1 MNDMAL
7 ARVTVTV
14 PAALLKEA
22 DRRANALDR
31 SRSWVVAEA
40 LRRLLA
46 GRDDA
51 GGAGGGGGGARVPAM
66 GREDAPAPHAAP
78 AADIARARLRHLEA
92 ELALPPAA
100 RLERAE
106 ELGRLARS
114 RQRRGR
120 RQQVIGFESWDDY
133 DLWKTA
139 QRIGG

>member
-1 MNDMAL
+1 MAL

-14 PAALLKEA
+14 PTALLKQA
-22 DRRANALDR
+22 DRRANDLDR

-40 LRRLLA
+40 LRRFLTGAEDPGALGAARLPAVVREEALA
-46 GRDDA
+46 
-51 GGAGGGGGGARVPAM
+51 PY
-66 GREDAPAPHAAP
+66 AAP

-92 ELALPPAA
+92 ELALTPGA

-106 ELGRLARS
+106 ELGRLARA

>member
-1 MNDMAL
+1 MAL

-14 PAALLKEA
+14 PARLLKEA
-22 DRRANALDR
+22 DRRASALQR

-40 LRRLLA
+40 LRGFLA
-46 GRDDA
+46 GAVRDDA
-51 GGAGGGGGGARVPAM
+51 GRGARAPALV
-66 GREDAPAPHAAP
+66 REDAPAPYAAP
-78 AADIARARLRHLEA
+78 AADVERARLRHLEA
-92 ELALPPAA
+92 ELALTPAA

-120 RQQVIGFESWDDY
+120 RHQVIGFESWDDY

>member
-1 MNDMAL
+1 MAI
-7 ARVTVTV
+7 ARVTVTL
-14 PAALLKEA
+14 PAPILKEA
-22 DRRANALDR
+22 DRRAKALER

-40 LRRLLA
+40 LRRFLA
-46 GRDDA
+46 SA
-51 GGAGGGGGGARVPAM
+51 EA
-66 GREDAPAPHAAP
+66 APAPYAAP
-78 AADIARARLRHLEA
+78 AADIERARLHHLKA
-92 ELALPPAA
+92 ELALSPAA

-120 RQQVIGFESWDDY
+120 RHQVIGFESWEDY

>member
-1 MNDMAL
+1 MAL
-7 ARVTVTV
+7 ARVTVTL
-14 PAALLKEA
+14 PAPILKEA
-22 DRRANALDR
+22 DRRAKALER

-40 LRRLLA
+40 LRRLL
-46 GRDDA
+46 
-51 GGAGGGGGGARVPAM
+51 
-66 GREDAPAPHAAP
+66 DAPNPAVVREVATAPYAVP
-78 AADIARARLRHLEA
+78 AADMERARLRHLEA
-92 ELALPPAA
+92 ELALSPAE

-120 RQQVIGFESWDDY
+120 RHQVIGFESWEDY